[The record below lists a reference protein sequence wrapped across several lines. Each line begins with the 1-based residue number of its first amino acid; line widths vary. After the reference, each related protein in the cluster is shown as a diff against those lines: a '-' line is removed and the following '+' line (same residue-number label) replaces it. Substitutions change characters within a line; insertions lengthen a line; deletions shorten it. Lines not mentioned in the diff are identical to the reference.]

1 MRTKRKRETRNK
13 SASQKSPT
21 SKRKGPLW
29 ELRLYIADSS
39 PRSLLATGNLRS
51 LCEQYLQGQYR
62 LTIIDIIKAPA
73 VARRDEILA
82 TPTLVR
88 MLPGPQKTVIGSL
101 TDAASVVR
109 ALELDQPGAIAFE
122 LASSGLKVGNA

>member
-1 MRTKRKRETRNK
+1 MRTKKKRRTRNK
-13 SASQKSPT
+13 SACPKSPT
-21 SKRKGPLW
+21 SKRKERLW
-29 ELRLYIADSS
+29 ELRLYVADSS
-39 PRSLLATGNLRS
+39 PRSLLARGNLRS
-51 LCEQYLQGQYR
+51 LCEQYLKGQYR
-62 LTIIDIIKAPA
+62 LTIIDIVKEPA

-101 TDAASVVR
+101 TDTAGVVR

-122 LASSGLKVGNA
+122 LASSGVKVGNA

>member
-1 MRTKRKRETRNK
+1 MRTKKNWKIRNK
-13 SASQKSPT
+13 AACQKSPT
-21 SKRKGPLW
+21 SKRKGRLW
-29 ELRLYIADSS
+29 ELRLYVADSS
-39 PRSLLATGNLRS
+39 PRSLLATSALRS
-51 LCEQYLQGQYR
+51 LCEDYLQRQYR
-62 LTIIDIIKAPA
+62 LTIIDIVKAPA

-88 MLPGPQKTVIGSL
+88 MLPGPQKAVIGSL

-122 LASSGLKVGNA
+122 LASSGVKVGNA